1 MFPFVLT
8 DVPVY
13 CMIKY
18 INAFDLSKLEGFEWD
33 QANLGHIKKH
43 HVVYIE
49 CEEVFSNKPLL
60 VSKDEAHS
68 IVEQRFQA
76 LGKTDKERLLFISFT
91 IRENHIRIISARDLN
106 KKEVNTYEKT

>member
-1 MFPFVLT
+1 M
-8 DVPVY
+8 
-13 CMIKY
+13 
-18 INAFDLSKLEGFEWD
+18 AFDSSKLERFEWD
-33 QANLGHIKKH
+33 KGNLKHIKKH
-43 HVVYIE
+43 NAVYTE

-60 VSKDEAHS
+60 VSRDEMHS
-68 IVEQRFQA
+68 TMEQRFQA